1 MEWQPPGLWEAGSG
15 WKGKME
21 DTLEGAWGRDV
32 EKEGRKTQ
40 VEPTLTECLSL
51 AKLGALHGVLCNLRF
66 QRGPGSEGTITRLG
80 SSRVSTAGTYSSSA
94 QILRGRSVIL
104 MRKRSRKVAQTLVFS
119 I

>member
-1 MEWQPPGLWEAGSG
+1 MEKA
-15 WKGKME
+15 
-21 DTLEGAWGRDV
+21 
-32 EKEGRKTQ
+32 GRKTQ

-66 QRGPGSEGTITRLG
+66 QRGLGLEGTITQLG
-80 SSRVSTAGTYSSSA
+80 SSRAGTAGTYWSPA

-104 MRKRSRKVAQTLVFS
+104 MRKRSRKVARTLDFS